1 MWYMLL
7 AALRH
12 VESSWT
18 RDRTHVPCIGRR
30 RILIRRTTREVSFCT
45 VPMFPQEE
53 KKTKKADLVTVCEL
67 IAEYYQRKEAEV
79 PSYLVTSN
87 TKAAKHPLT
96 D

>member
-1 MWYMLL
+1 
-7 AALRH
+7 
-12 VESSWT
+12 
-18 RDRTHVPCIGRR
+18 
-30 RILIRRTTREVSFCT
+30 
-45 VPMFPQEE
+45 MFPQEE